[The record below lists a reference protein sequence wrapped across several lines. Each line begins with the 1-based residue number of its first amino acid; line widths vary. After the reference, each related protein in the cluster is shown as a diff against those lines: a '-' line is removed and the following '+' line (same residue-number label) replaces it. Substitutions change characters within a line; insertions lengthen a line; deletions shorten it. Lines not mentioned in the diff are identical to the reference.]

1 MSTWVDRG
9 NKSLLIRLGFGM
21 FAKKYTARCSGYV
34 KCMFL
39 QEVLLYMFKQH
50 RYNSIH
56 NYVLIKPLK
65 CNYLVYLLT
74 ESASLL
80 PALTP
85 AQCTKLKHLTIVSL
99 AAKYRVRTSGPE
111 YPFLSVAGNQL
122 RTMKYL
128 T

>member
-1 MSTWVDRG
+1 MSAWVNRR
-9 NKSLLIRLGFGM
+9 KESFLIRLGFGM

-34 KCMFL
+34 KYMFL
-39 QEVLLYMFKQH
+39 REVPLFMFKQR
-50 RYNSIH
+50 RYKSIR

-99 AAKYRVRTSGPE
+99 AAKYRVRTSSPE
-111 YPFLSVAGNQL
+111 YPFLSGAGNQL